1 VKRPG
6 IVKTAILLLPLQIVL
21 RASEALLPLLLG
33 AWFGRSRSTDVYY
46 FTWAFFQLTGS
57 LVFAAYQD
65 SAAIP
70 ILTEAKLAGKR
81 TLETVTGS
89 LLAHTVLVGAALAAG
104 AAVVAVAVLRA
115 AHGGEELELASRM
128 VPLFAAFLV
137 VLGTRTFF
145 EAWLVVEQRYFS
157 SPVCRGA
164 GAAVMLAVAWLGR
177 ARLGIVA
184 VPFALLAGE
193 LVSTSALV
201 WVVFGK
207 LRRTISLN
215 LSRPEPV
222 RRFGKLAASEVAG
235 ATVTRINPVVDQL
248 MAAVAG
254 VAGGGTLLSY
264 SLDAA
269 LVPTSVL
276 QATLLPLLLSR
287 FSDDIARGNIRQ
299 FRADLAKSLVAVT
312 TLLLAVGLAMLALRG
327 PILRLAFLRGAMDPA
342 GVERMIGLLP
352 YHLLGLAPFGALLV
366 LTRAHIALKN
376 SSIMFSMGVL
386 NAAMNLVLDFVLVR
400 FMGLEGV
407 ALATSL
413 VHAVV
418 AIVFFA
424 RLEPGVRRLGGTVA
438 T

>member
-1 VKRPG
+1 MKRAG
-6 IVKTAILLLPLQIVL
+6 IVKTAALLLPLQIVL
-21 RASEALLPLLLG
+21 RGSEALLPLFLG
-33 AWFGRSRSTDVYY
+33 AWFGRSPSTDVYY

-70 ILTEAKLAGKR
+70 ILTEAKLAGKS

-89 LLAHTVLVGAALAAG
+89 LLAHTALVGAALAAG
-104 AAVVAVAVLRA
+104 AAVVAIAVLRA
-115 AHGGEELELASRM
+115 AYGGAELELAARM
-128 VPLFAAFLV
+128 VPIFAAYLV

-157 SPVCRGA
+157 SPICRGA
-164 GAAVMLAVAWLGR
+164 GAAVMLTVFGLGH

-184 VPFALLAGE
+184 VPLGLLAGE
-193 LVSTSALV
+193 LVSASALA

-207 LRRTISLN
+207 LRRRTSLN
-215 LSRPEPV
+215 LTRPEPV
-222 RRFGKLAASEVAG
+222 RRFGRLAASEVAG

-248 MAAVAG
+248 MASMAG
-254 VAGGGTLLSY
+254 VAGGGTLLCY

-269 LVPTSVL
+269 LVPTSIL
-276 QATLLPLLLSR
+276 QAVLLPLLLSR
-287 FSDDIARGNIRQ
+287 FSDDIARGNVRQ
-299 FRADLAKSLVAVT
+299 FRADLGRSLAAVT

-327 PILRLAFLRGAMDPA
+327 PLLRLAFLRGAMDPA
-342 GVERMIGLLP
+342 GVERMIALLP

-376 SSIMFSMGVL
+376 SGIMFSMGLL
-386 NAAMNLVLDFVLVR
+386 NAALNLLLDFGLVR
-400 FMGLEGV
+400 MLGLEGI

-413 VHAVV
+413 VHTIV
-418 AIVFFA
+418 AIVFYL
-424 RLEPGVRRLGGTVA
+424 RLEPGVRRLGRTV
-438 T
+438 TT